1 MRITNKKVNEAIEKL
16 EAYFDGTFDFRTDN
30 SRPDMSSK
38 KYHLYQ
44 RTECGMQCD
53 GMWGKRR
60 GDFSTQ
66 NEFVKWVENLV
77 K

>member
-1 MRITNKKVNEAIEKL
+1 MRVTNKKVNEAVERL
-16 EAYFDGTFDFRTDN
+16 EAYFDEAFDFRTDN
-30 SRPDMSSK
+30 SRLDMSSK

-53 GMWGKRR
+53 GTWGKRIES
-60 GDFSTQ
+60 FSTQ
-66 NEFVKWVENLV
+66 IEFVKWVEEIV